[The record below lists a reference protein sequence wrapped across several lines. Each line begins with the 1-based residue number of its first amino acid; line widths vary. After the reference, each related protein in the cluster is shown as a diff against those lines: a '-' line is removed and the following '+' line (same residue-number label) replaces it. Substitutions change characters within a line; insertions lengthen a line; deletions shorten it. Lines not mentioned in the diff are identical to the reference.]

1 MTSATK
7 TAHRAPA
14 RMGFAPTHTR
24 TIAVLSATAAALA
37 VWTLASPV
45 LGVDLQVQRQP
56 GQLEA
61 VSAAEVLLSSLVVS
75 LAGWASLAILER
87 FTTRAG
93 RVWTVLALLVLTLSM
108 AGPLAGGTTTAGKV
122 ALALM
127 HLTVAAVLIPALQ
140 RSSTV
145 RTPR

>member
-1 MTSATK
+1 MTSGTK

-14 RMGFAPTHTR
+14 RTALAPTHTR

-37 VWTLASPV
+37 VWTLASRV

-61 VSAAEVLLSSLVVS
+61 VGADEVLLSSLVVS
-75 LAGWASLAILER
+75 LAGWASLALLER
-87 FTTRAG
+87 FTTRAC
-93 RVWTVLALLVLTLSM
+93 RVWTVLALLMLTLSM
-108 AGPLAGGTTTAGKV
+108 AGPLAGGATTAVKV

-127 HLTVAAVLIPALQ
+127 HLTVAAVLIPALR
-140 RSSTV
+140 RSSMI